1 MSGYMFLALILL
13 VNSFSWNNVVFS
25 NINTVPQTVLFIVFI
40 IFGYSIVFFG
50 ISSSSKNILLKQN
63 MHNIKRQSEIN
74 YNLANY
80 DNLTGVATKQNII
93 NQISE
98 TIGEYKNT
106 NDKFAVI
113 VLDIDKFKSI
123 NDHYGHIV
131 GDSAI
136 KFVSS
141 RVKNCL
147 REEDLIG
154 RLGGDEFI
162 IFQKNIN
169 AKSDVELL
177 LQRIQ
182 NTLKTPLTIDESFI
196 PIDISIGVSVY
207 PTDAQHID
215 ELYDK
220 ADKSMYIAKKRL
232 GTTYNFFQL

>member
-1 MSGYMFLALILL
+1 ML
-13 VNSFSWNNVVFS
+13 
-25 NINTVPQTVLFIVFI
+25 NIN
-40 IFGYSIVFFG
+40 G
-50 ISSSSKNILLKQN
+50 K
-63 MHNIKRQSEIN
+63 
-74 YNLANY
+74 
-80 DNLTGVATKQNII
+80 
-93 NQISE
+93 
-98 TIGEYKNT
+98 YK
-106 NDKFAVI
+106 F
-113 VLDIDKFKSI
+113 
-123 NDHYGHIV
+123 
-131 GDSAI
+131 
-136 KFVSS
+136 
-141 RVKNCL
+141 

-169 AKSDVELL
+169 TKSDVELL

-182 NTLKTPLTIDESFI
+182 NTLKTPLTIDENFI